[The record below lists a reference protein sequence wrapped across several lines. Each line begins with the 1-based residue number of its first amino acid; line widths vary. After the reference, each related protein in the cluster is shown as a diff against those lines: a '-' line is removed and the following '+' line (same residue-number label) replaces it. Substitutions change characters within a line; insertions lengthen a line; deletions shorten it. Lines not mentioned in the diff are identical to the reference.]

1 MKISQ
6 VRVIAGVLALLVII
20 PTSIYPQSTP
30 PPPPTQG
37 ATVFAPE
44 QLDQLLAPIA
54 LYPDPLLGQILMA
67 ATYPLEVVQAERW
80 VMDPNNAALTGDA
93 LTAALQNQD
102 WDPSVKSLIPFPQIL
117 QMMNDRLDWMQQL
130 GDAFLGQQAQ
140 VMDSVQRLRSRAQ
153 AAGTL
158 ASNAQQ
164 TVTPQGQIIVVEP
177 ANPGV
182 IYVPVYDPTVVYG
195 VWPYPDYPPVY
206 FPPPPDYDFGS
217 ALVSTIGFGIGVA
230 IVQSLWGWDD
240 WDWRHHRVH
249 IDVDRFNRINGN
261 RPRLKAD
268 TWVHDPY
275 HRRGVAYRDPQVRA
289 QFGKHQPGAPEAR
302 RDFRGY
308 DHGTDAAQPVTRPGA
323 GAPRGP
329 TTRAPQPVEPNRPT
343 AREQQSNGAR
353 GAREMPARP
362 TVQRT
367 PPPAFE
373 GYARGAEVRAHADRG
388 RTSRQA
394 IPRASV
400 TPRNVTR
407 TRDNPSPGSSGQQR
421 GGAPRK

>member
-1 MKISQ
+1 MKANL
-6 VRVIAGVLALLVII
+6 VWVIAGVLALLVII
-20 PTSIYPQSTP
+20 PTSIYPQSM

-37 ATVFAPE
+37 AVVFTPE

-80 VMDPNNAALTGDA
+80 VMDPNNAALRGDA
-93 LTAALQNQD
+93 LIAALQNQD
-102 WDPSVKSLIPFPQIL
+102 WDPSVKSLLPFPQIL

-140 VMDSVQRLRSRAQ
+140 VMDSVQRLRHRAQ

-158 ASNAQQ
+158 APNAQQ
-164 TVTPQGQIIVVEP
+164 TVTPLGQAIVVEP

-206 FPPPPDYDFGS
+206 FAPPPDYDFGS
-217 ALVSTIGFGIGVA
+217 ALVSTIGFGLGVV
-230 IVQSLWGWDD
+230 IVQSFWGWDD
-240 WDWRHHRVH
+240 WDWNHHRVH
-249 IDVDRFNRINGN
+249 IDVDRFNRISGD

-275 HRRGVAYRDPQVRA
+275 HRRGVAYRDPQTRA
-289 QFGKHQPGAPEAR
+289 QFGKHQPGAPDTR

-308 DHGTDAAQPVTRPGA
+308 DHGADVAQPVTRPG
-323 GAPRGP
+323 GGTPRAP
-329 TTRAPQPVEPNRPT
+329 TTRELQPVAPNHPTVREP
-343 AREQQSNGAR
+343 QSNGAR
-353 GAREMPARP
+353 GAREMPVRP

-373 GYARGAEVRAHADRG
+373 GYARGTEVRTHVDRG
-388 RTSRQA
+388 RASRQA
-394 IPRASV
+394 IPRAGV

-407 TRDNPSPGSSGQQR
+407 SRDALSPGSTGQQR
-421 GGAPRK
+421 EGKPRQ